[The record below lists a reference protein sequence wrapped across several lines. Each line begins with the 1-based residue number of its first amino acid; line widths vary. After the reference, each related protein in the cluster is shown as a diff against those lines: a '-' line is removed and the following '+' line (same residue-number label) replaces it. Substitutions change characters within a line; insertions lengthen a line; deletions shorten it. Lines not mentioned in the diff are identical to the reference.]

1 MGDWEGPVKATG
13 CRLQRD
19 FAVLT
24 LYEAVCPCK
33 FLRTVVYSAVLHSK
47 MVNDIEYQQFELL
60 RKQGR
65 LPLTQGAVHD

>member
-1 MGDWEGPVKATG
+1 
-13 CRLQRD
+13 
-19 FAVLT
+19 
-24 LYEAVCPCK
+24 
-33 FLRTVVYSAVLHSK
+33 VVYSAVLHSK